1 MADSAAEVTGLRATY
16 GPEHPL
22 RRTAEERAGLLR
34 DLVTAAAEE
43 QGVAA
48 ELKALQDQSRQLQNR
63 MIGLMDA
70 AARLERSE
78 RDFRVAETVLASTM
92 ARSKTA
98 KADRY
103 ASYLLVQALEDRL
116 LPSSPSSPKRV
127 LAGVA
132 RLSLYLGT
140 GIRPDLRAT
149 GPVPGLV
156 WVWCAGMLALL
167 VTLWIGHVNWGS
179 GRARR

>member
-98 KADRY
+98 KADLY
-103 ASYLLVQALEDRL
+103 ASYPLVQVLEDPS
-116 LPSSPSSPKRV
+116 LPPSPSSPKRV

-132 RLSLYLGT
+132 GGAASIFLFIG
-140 GIRPDLRAT
+140 
-149 GPVPGLV
+149 
-156 WVWCAGMLALL
+156 LALGWVRQRL
-167 VTLWIGHVNWGS
+167 INGLLAAPES
-179 GRARR
+179 RAA